1 MIRNG
6 FLLLLILWATVAQ
19 ATPEIKYTLSFPEP
33 QTHYVKVKMEIK
45 GWSQSTCKLKLPVW
59 APGSY
64 LIREFSRFLEQF
76 QATSNGSDLEVSRFR
91 KNGWEVKNGSEQ
103 NFTVEYYIYA
113 YELTVRTSFVDIDH
127 AYLNG
132 TSIFL
137 YIDER
142 KNIPVTVQLNPYNEW
157 KKISVALDRVE
168 KGNPWL
174 LKAEDYDE
182 LVDAPFEIGNHDVF
196 SFTAAGINHDVAIYG
211 GGFYDT
217 EAIKRDFTKLIEEE
231 VKIFGEHPCKNYLFI
246 VHLTA
251 NASGG
256 LEHKNSTTIQASR
269 NALTTISGYNNFISL
284 AAHEYF
290 HLWNVKRLRPYPLGP
305 FDYDNENYTSL
316 LYFSEGFTSYYD
328 EKVTV
333 KCGLVKPDNYLKTI
347 ASAVSSLENQPGNK
361 FQSLKESSYDA
372 WIKYY
377 RSNENSSNA
386 TVSYYSKGAII
397 GLLLDISLLDITKGE
412 KGLDDL
418 MKQMY
423 KDFYLK
429 NNRGF
434 TEAELLATTNKL
446 CNCDMEPFF
455 KNYIYF
461 ARPVPYREIFL
472 KAGVEIKDLNEGLK
486 TAYAGFNTTSSS
498 GKFLVSSVERNGA
511 AWIAGLNVNDE
522 LIAVNSIRVT
532 DDPQKIL
539 AQFSIDDVITI
550 LVSRGGV
557 IREIKLKMAKSS
569 KVNYELKRMEN
580 ASELQKK
587 VFAKWL
593 E

>member
-196 SFTAAGINHDVAIYG
+196 SFTAAGINHDLAIYG

-217 EAIKRDFTKLIEEE
+217 EAIKRDFTKLIE
-231 VKIFGEHPCKNYLFI
+231 
-246 VHLTA
+246 
-251 NASGG
+251 
-256 LEHKNSTTIQASR
+256 
-269 NALTTISGYNNFISL
+269 
-284 AAHEYF
+284 
-290 HLWNVKRLRPYPLGP
+290 
-305 FDYDNENYTSL
+305 
-316 LYFSEGFTSYYD
+316 
-328 EKVTV
+328 
-333 KCGLVKPDNYLKTI
+333 
-347 ASAVSSLENQPGNK
+347 
-361 FQSLKESSYDA
+361 
-372 WIKYY
+372 
-377 RSNENSSNA
+377 
-386 TVSYYSKGAII
+386 
-397 GLLLDISLLDITKGE
+397 
-412 KGLDDL
+412 
-418 MKQMY
+418 
-423 KDFYLK
+423 
-429 NNRGF
+429 
-434 TEAELLATTNKL
+434 
-446 CNCDMEPFF
+446 
-455 KNYIYF
+455 
-461 ARPVPYREIFL
+461 
-472 KAGVEIKDLNEGLK
+472 
-486 TAYAGFNTTSSS
+486 
-498 GKFLVSSVERNGA
+498 
-511 AWIAGLNVNDE
+511 
-522 LIAVNSIRVT
+522 
-532 DDPQKIL
+532 
-539 AQFSIDDVITI
+539 
-550 LVSRGGV
+550 
-557 IREIKLKMAKSS
+557 
-569 KVNYELKRMEN
+569 
-580 ASELQKK
+580 
-587 VFAKWL
+587 
-593 E
+593 